1 MRERLKTYY
10 HSLCS
15 IPDKKYTPEK
25 DAGGWPSLKILS
37 HFARAPETACG
48 RFRSETHARIEV
60 IGACPLLSRR
70 EKDVEDGAMSA
81 RLRAAPD
88 AQQTLVFLYNVSDQ

>member
-1 MRERLKTYY
+1 MFDTRQKV
-10 HSLCS
+10 H
-15 IPDKKYTPEK
+15 
-25 DAGGWPSLKILS
+25 AGEGRRRMAKSQDSEPLRQSTRNG
-37 HFARAPETACG
+37 FG